1 MNCRKATVVRP
12 GANPYPFEHKIG
24 IFVLFLPS
32 KPPFSGVSSTKSRF
46 LCQKGQFFPGFTP
59 FRAQNR
65 VFCVKMGDFSEILGC
80 FDTKSAFLCS
90 WMAAASPA
98 VPAEAQQGPPELS
111 TARHVPCGVHL
122 AAVRPAIDCCRRPRC
137 CLGHPPPHRA
147 PTTWPGRNV
156 IAETFIIYG
165 TFVSKNLV
173 SWRPQLEARGRLQK
187 PNSKNQISKQI
198 VINEKDSIY
207 GSCNDLCSR
216 LQKWRW
222 GERG

>member
-1 MNCRKATVVRP
+1 MICRKAILRFPMTI
-12 GANPYPFEHKIG
+12 ASLSEHKIG
-24 IFVLFLPS
+24 IFVRFCPP
-32 KPPFSGVSSTKSRF
+32 KPPFSAFPSTKSRF

-65 VFCVKMGDFSEILGC
+65 GFCVKMGDVSEILGC

-111 TARHVPCGVHL
+111 TARHEPCGVHL

-147 PTTWPGRNV
+147 PATRPGRYV
-156 IAETFIIYG
+156 IA
-165 TFVSKNLV
+165 
-173 SWRPQLEARGRLQK
+173 
-187 PNSKNQISKQI
+187 
-198 VINEKDSIY
+198 
-207 GSCNDLCSR
+207 
-216 LQKWRW
+216 
-222 GERG
+222 

>member
-1 MNCRKATVVRP
+1 MICRKAILRFP
-12 GANPYPFEHKIG
+12 MPLASLSEHKIG
-24 IFVLFLPS
+24 IFVRFCPP
-32 KPPFSGVSSTKSRF
+32 KPPFSAFPSTKSRF

-111 TARHVPCGVHL
+111 TARHEPCGVHL
-122 AAVRPAIDCCRRPRC
+122 AAVRPAIDCRNPLPRT
-137 CLGHPPPHRA
+137 LPP
-147 PTTWPGRNV
+147 PGRNE
-156 IAETFIIYG
+156 IAETFTIYG

-173 SWRPQLEARGRLQK
+173 SWRPQLEARGR
-187 PNSKNQISKQI
+187 
-198 VINEKDSIY
+198 
-207 GSCNDLCSR
+207 
-216 LQKWRW
+216 
-222 GERG
+222 

>member
-1 MNCRKATVVRP
+1 
-12 GANPYPFEHKIG
+12 
-24 IFVLFLPS
+24 
-32 KPPFSGVSSTKSRF
+32 
-46 LCQKGQFFPGFTP
+46 
-59 FRAQNR
+59 
-65 VFCVKMGDFSEILGC
+65 MGDFSEILGC

-111 TARHVPCGVHL
+111 TARHEPCGVHL
-122 AAVRPAIDCCRRPRC
+122 AAVRPAIDC
-137 CLGHPPPHRA
+137 HNPPPRA
-147 PTTWPGRNV
+147 PTARPGRNV
-156 IAETFIIYG
+156 IGWTFTIYG

-173 SWRPQLEARGRLQK
+173 SWRPQLEARGRLQET
-187 PNSKNQISKQI
+187 NSKKQISKQI

>member
-1 MNCRKATVVRP
+1 MP
-12 GANPYPFEHKIG
+12 ISSLSMPLSLLPEHIIG
-24 IFVLFLPS
+24 IFVRFLPLEPS
-32 KPPFSGVSSTKSRF
+32 FSGISSTKSRF
-46 LCQKGQFFPGFTP
+46 LCAFALQNPHFWA

-111 TARHVPCGVHL
+111 TARHEPCGVHL
-122 AAVRPAIDCCRRPRC
+122 AAVRPAIDCRN
-137 CLGHPPPHRA
+137 PPPSA
-147 PTTWPGRNV
+147 PAARPVRNV
-156 IAETFIIYG
+156 IAETFTIYG

-187 PNSKNQISKQI
+187 TNSKKQISKQI